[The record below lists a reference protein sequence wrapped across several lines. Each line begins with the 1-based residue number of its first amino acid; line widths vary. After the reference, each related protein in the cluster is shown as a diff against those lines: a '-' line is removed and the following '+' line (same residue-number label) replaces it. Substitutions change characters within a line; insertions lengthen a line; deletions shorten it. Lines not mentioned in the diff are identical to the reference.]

1 MKCHYV
7 KGGFDSSGGFCH
19 ERRMNQA
26 TPLSDREDMI
36 LDAAFHAF
44 AGYGYRRVTMED
56 IAAGAG
62 LSRTALYQHFR
73 NKEDIFRSLS
83 ARYFDTCL
91 AEMAR
96 ALDGVGTTEEILCA
110 AFAAKDGKFMD
121 VVLGTPHGRELLDA
135 GFTLAAEVAGKAE
148 TAMSALLTGWF
159 VRQGGTV
166 ALGDP
171 ALAASTVMAALKGLK
186 TSART
191 LHDYRAGQAMLA
203 RMLALALARQ
213 ASGQP
218 AV

>member
-1 MKCHYV
+1 M
-7 KGGFDSSGGFCH
+7 S
-19 ERRMNQA
+19 QP
-26 TPLSDREDMI
+26 PLQTDREDAI

-91 AEMAR
+91 SDMAR
-96 ALDGVGTTEEILCA
+96 ALQQTGPAATVLQS

-121 VVLGTPHGRELLDA
+121 VVLGTPHGRELMDA
-135 GFTLAAEVAGKAE
+135 GFALAAEVAGQAE
-148 TAMSALLTGWF
+148 ARMA
-159 VRQGGTV
+159 TV
-166 ALGDP
+166 LGDWLAARPGADRLGDP
-171 ALAASTVMAALKGLK
+171 ALAGATVVAALKGLK

-191 LHDYRAGQAMLA
+191 LTDYRAGQTMLA
-203 RMLALALARQ
+203 RLVAA
-213 ASGQP
+213 
-218 AV
+218 AVEG

>member
-1 MKCHYV
+1 MTEV
-7 KGGFDSSGGFCH
+7 P
-19 ERRMNQA
+19 
-26 TPLSDREDMI
+26 PLSDREDTI

-83 ARYFDTCL
+83 ERYFSQCL

-96 ALDGVGTTEEILCA
+96 ALQAAGPAEDVLRA
-110 AFAAKDGKFMD
+110 AFVAKDGKFMD

-135 GFTLAAEVAGKAE
+135 GFTLAAEVAGRAE
-148 TAMSALLTGWF
+148 AAMAALLGDWLA
-159 VRQGGTV
+159 RQGATER
-166 ALGDP
+166 LGDP
-171 ALAASTVMAALKGLK
+171 ALTGATVMAALKGLK

-191 LHDYRAGQAMLA
+191 LDDYRAGQAMLA
-203 RMLALALARQ
+203 RILALSLGR
-213 ASGQP
+213 
-218 AV
+218 